1 MANPNPDEIDL
12 SESDFYSN
20 SVDDQNANPSNS
32 EDLTIESES
41 AALAQA
47 LGFTAFGAQPD
58 DGDHIRPNKKR
69 RFNPLADAAVI
80 ATPQQDEQPPT
91 TILTASRVQIHPS
104 TATDEINYD
113 DSSPNPNL
121 DSHPHP
127 QSRSR
132 SGTPTSFRGDS
143 RGRGRGGNRGG
154 SARGGGGGG
163 HGHGGHVH
171 NPTWY
176 VDYYDTSFNQNP
188 WEALEKRLGL
198 QAVGS
203 WLARGAPSAGGNAM
217 REGGSR
223 GVVGGGGESTAAAA
237 VEVVAV

>member
-12 SESDFYSN
+12 SDSDFYSN
-20 SVDDQNANPSNS
+20 SADDQNANPSNS
-32 EDLTIESES
+32 EDLTLESES

-47 LGFTAFGAQPD
+47 LGFTAFGAQPPDAD
-58 DGDHIRPNKKR
+58 DHTRPNKKR

-80 ATPQQDEQPPT
+80 ATPQQEEQPPT

-104 TATDEINYD
+104 TTTDEINYD
-113 DSSPNPNL
+113 DSNPNPNL
-121 DSHPHP
+121 DSLPHP
-127 QSRSR
+127 QNRSR

-143 RGRGRGGNRGG
+143 GGRGRGGNRGG
-154 SARGGGGGG
+154 SARGSGGGG
-163 HGHGGHVH
+163 HGHVGHGGHAH

-176 VDYYDTSFNQNP
+176 VDYYDASFNQNP

-203 WLARGAPSAGGNAM
+203 WLARRVGGHVSAGTGA
-217 REGGSR
+217 GA
-223 GVVGGGGESTAAAA
+223 GGESAAAAA
-237 VEVVAV
+237 VEAA